1 MGNRTTANWQKK
13 TTKNRPKWCQN
24 QPKIDEKLTRN
35 GPRRPQEQLWS
46 DRRAKKSK
54 KVAEQSILDAPRGRP
69 GDPKFI
75 EKCIKKTMKKRF
87 LPKTI
92 FFRNLSAFRASRRRF
107 SSILGPKMDARTIIF
122 WWFFETVFLHRFL
135 VIFVVKKKKHEKW
148 KSSFRIV
155 KTTLSWGSP
164 RSRNNAMRR
173 ETTFEKTSI
182 FKLKSKENRWK
193 NREQRHAPQKSSKN
207 CSRARL
213 FYQKIDFWSIL
224 GSRPAPKI
232 DPKWLQKKS
241 RKKS

>member
-1 MGNRTTANWQKK
+1 MALKTQARKQLEKRGGNL
-13 TTKNRPKWCQN
+13 
-24 QPKIDEKLTRN
+24 DF
-35 GPRRPQEQLWS
+35 GSPRR
-46 DRRAKKSK
+46 
-54 KVAEQSILDAPRGRP
+54 RP
-69 GDPKFI
+69 GHPKFM
-75 EKCIKKTMKKRF
+75 KKRIKKTIKKRY
-87 LPKTI
+87 LQKTS
-92 FFRNLSAFRASRRRF
+92 FFCNLCVFRAFQRPF
-107 SSILGPKMDARTIIF
+107 SSILGSKMDARTIIF

-135 VIFVVKKKKHEKW
+135 VIFVVKKKKHKKW

-213 FYQKIDFWSIL
+213 FFL
-224 GSRPAPKI
+224 TCRP
-232 DPKWLQKKS
+232 L
-241 RKKS
+241 R